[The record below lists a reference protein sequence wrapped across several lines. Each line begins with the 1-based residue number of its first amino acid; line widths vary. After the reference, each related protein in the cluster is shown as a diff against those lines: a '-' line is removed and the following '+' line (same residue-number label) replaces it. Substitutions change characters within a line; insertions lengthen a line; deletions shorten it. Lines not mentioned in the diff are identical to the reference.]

1 MPNTPAKQPRQGADR
16 TRNDLISEK
25 KRQAYLSLLAKGF
38 TAEQI
43 ACKLA
48 EKGTRR
54 YRKIKG
60 QVLRVASEDEEYLAS
75 KASHFEGVLASQLPE
90 MGEALARR
98 ARRGRVDAIKLA
110 LEVTGVHNPKVKHEH
125 TGGVDIRL
133 VMTRPPRQ
141 ENETL
146 ADAAQALEDGT
157 VVDATVV
164 EDEAE

>member
-1 MPNTPAKQPRQGADR
+1 MPNTPARKV
-16 TRNDLISEK
+16 SEK
-25 KRQAYLSLLAKGF
+25 PLPAIGVERRGIIIRLLAKGY
-38 TAEQI
+38 TPHEI
-43 ACKLA
+43 ALHIAK
-48 EKGTRR
+48 KPGRNYRR
-54 YRKIKG
+54 LKG
-60 QVLRVASEDEEYLAS
+60 QVLRVAAESQEFRADQALAS
-75 KASHFEGVLASQLPE
+75 EGAAIMELPAVA
-90 MGEALARR
+90 EAVVRR
-98 ARRGRVDAIKLA
+98 AKRGRVDAAKFIF
-110 LEVTGVHNPKVKHEH
+110 EMTGVYNPKVKHEH